1 MPIINPWFIYLANI
15 ANTLMII
22 GLFMV
27 VSALVIA
34 LITWLINLDILC
46 SEEERK
52 EYKKRMKKCFITCV
66 IGLLITTFV
75 PSEKTI
81 YSMIIADFITYENVE
96 TAADVIQ
103 DSVDYLFDKLDSA
116 EEDK

>member
-1 MPIINPWFIYLANI
+1 MPIINPWFIYLASV
-15 ANTLMII
+15 ANMLMII

-27 VSALVIA
+27 VCALVIA
-34 LITWLINLDILC
+34 IVTWLINLDILC
-46 SEEERK
+46 SEEKEK

-81 YSMIIADFITYENVE
+81 YSMIIADFVTYENVE

-103 DSVDYLFDKLDSA
+103 DSIDYLFDKLDGA

>member
-27 VSALVIA
+27 VGALVIA
-34 LITWLINLDILC
+34 IIIWLINLDIFC
-46 SEEERK
+46 SEEEEK
-52 EYKKRMKKCFITCV
+52 NYKKRMNKCFIICV
-66 IGLLITTFV
+66 VGLLITTFV

-81 YSMIIADFITYENVE
+81 YSMIIANFVTYENVE

-103 DSVDYLFDKLDSA
+103 DNVDYLFDKLDDA